1 MGEVVSFCNQKGGT
15 AKTTTVVNL
24 AAYLAL
30 AGKKVLLVDA
40 DPQGNAS
47 SGFGIDKDD
56 ATSTTY
62 DVLLGTM
69 SYEKAAVAT
78 AVKGLDVIPANT
90 NLAAAEVELVAQA
103 DREMFLKRA
112 LAKAREVYDFIV
124 IDAPPSLG
132 ILTINILCASDSVV
146 VPIQCEYYAL
156 EGVSRLVHTLDMVKE
171 RLNEKLEIKGI
182 LMTMADFRTRLT
194 IQVIEEVRG
203 FFKQKVYDTVIP
215 RNVRLSE
222 APSFGKP
229 VYLYDKNSIGAK
241 AYFKF
246 ASEFLKEEIKGVYDA
261 KDGAGE
267 RAGLVDLDKD
277 GDAGKRERGGAGR
290 DQRIFVY

>member
-1 MGEVVSFCNQKGGT
+1 
-15 AKTTTVVNL
+15 
-24 AAYLAL
+24 
-30 AGKKVLLVDA
+30 
-40 DPQGNAS
+40 
-47 SGFGIDKDD
+47 
-56 ATSTTY
+56 
-62 DVLLGTM
+62 
-69 SYEKAAVAT
+69 
-78 AVKGLDVIPANT
+78 
-90 NLAAAEVELVAQA
+90 
-103 DREMFLKRA
+103 
-112 LAKAREVYDFIV
+112 
-124 IDAPPSLG
+124 LG

-171 RLNEKLEIKGI
+171 RLNEKLVIKGI

-203 FFKQKVYDTVIP
+203 FFKDKVYETVIP

-246 ASEFLKEEIKGVYDA
+246 ACEFLKEEIKGVYDA
-261 KDGAGE
+261 KDGSGE
-267 RAGLVDLDKD
+267 RAGFADTEKD
-277 GDAGKRERGGAGR
+277 TDARKLAGAGS